1 MDEGKKSVTDI
12 IESVCEDICDNYCRY
27 GGTVDEE
34 CECDITRD
42 GGECPLERLF

>member
-27 GGTVDEE
+27 VDTVDEE
-34 CECDITRD
+34 GECDITRD
-42 GGECPLERLF
+42 GGECPLECLF

>member
-27 GGTVDEE
+27 RDTVDEE

-42 GGECPLERLF
+42 GGECPLECLF